1 MYSKTK
7 NTLSAFVAAVLFVAG
22 VLAFSRPA
30 AAPTQNDADTIAL
43 PAMLADADTSDL
55 DETVAAD
62 ARNAHGAVALH
73 GHRTNRMSLS
83 MPYFS
88 FVQVL
93 PQRRAD

>member
-7 NTLSAFVAAVLFVAG
+7 NTLSAFVAAALFVAG

-30 AAPTQNDADTIAL
+30 VPAAQGTEDMTAL
-43 PAMLADADTSDL
+43 PAVLADADTD
-55 DETVAAD
+55 DAD
-62 ARNAHGAVALH
+62 ARNSHEMVVLRS
-73 GHRTNRMSLS
+73 HRSNRMSLS